1 MIRSALDYIPMSNS
15 AFLGSIVDSFNPY
28 RPEAFI
34 KYKNKESIL
43 GYSCR
48 SLFDTIMN
56 YYKSKNENLKILTT
70 PIHHTSFRNIIEKYV
85 DPNNIFILDMNESF
99 NEITALPKCLKNNQI
114 DLCIISHM
122 FGQDLKM
129 DIIKDFKINNPNCI
143 IIEDRVQGGYFFK
156 EFSHDFINIAL
167 YSTGMDKKPCALG
180 GGFVY
185 IKNDFYQNEELK
197 IYVKNKINNYPQ
209 QYFYHRIINLINKI
223 PTFLIYNSKLILCGL
238 FNIFNYF
245 KIDINNFAV
254 KYRKNYPGFFHNDYN
269 KNPSNGTLTSIYKSL
284 KRVSDIEYQYYT
296 VSNKFFNALDTNT
309 KKKFFPWVKNNY
321 LLTPY
326 NTISVEN
333 TDDFCNFLKKN
344 NIVSIKNPTWKMF
357 NFEYKNSDYHETFN
371 NSLVYIPSLPIMNDS
386 EINFL
391 ANKIKEYYKIKFD
404 YS

>member
-1 MIRSALDYIPMSNS
+1 MIRSALDYIPISNS
-15 AFLGSIVDSFNPY
+15 AFLGSVVDSFNPF
-28 RPEAFI
+28 RPDAFI
-34 KYKNKESIL
+34 KCKNKETIL

-56 YYKSKNENLKILTT
+56 YYKNKNNNLKILTT

-85 DPNNIFILDMNESF
+85 EPNNIFILDMNESF
-99 NEITALPKCLKNNQI
+99 NEITALPKSLKNNQI

-129 DIIKDFKINNPNCI
+129 NIIKNFKINNPNCI
-143 IIEDRVQGGYFFK
+143 IIEDRVQGGHFYK
-156 EFSHDFINIAL
+156 EFSHDFIDIAL

-185 IKNDFYQNEELK
+185 IKNNFYKNEELK

-209 QYFYHRIINLINKI
+209 QYFYHRIINLFKKI
-223 PTFLIYNSKLILCGL
+223 PTFLLYNSKLILGGI
-238 FNIFNYF
+238 FKIFNF
-245 KIDINNFAV
+245 FNIDINNFAA
-254 KYRKNYPGFFHNDYN
+254 KYRKKYPGFFHNDYN

-296 VSNKFFNALDTNT
+296 VSNKFFNALDKKT
-309 KKKFFPWVKNNY
+309 KKKFFPWVKNDY

-344 NIVSIKNPTWKMF
+344 NIISHKNPTWKIF
-357 NFEYKNSDYHETFN
+357 NFEYKNSDYYETFN

>member
-1 MIRSALDYIPMSNS
+1 MIRSALDYIPISNS
-15 AFLGSIVDSFNPY
+15 AFFGSVVDSFNPF
-28 RPEAFI
+28 RPDAFI
-34 KYKNKESIL
+34 KYKNKEAIL

-56 YYKSKNENLKILTT
+56 YYKNKNNNLKILTT

-85 DPNNIFILDMNESF
+85 EPNNIFILDMNESF
-99 NEITALPKCLKNNQI
+99 NEITALPKSLKNNQI

-129 DIIKDFKINNPNCI
+129 NVIKNFKINNPNCI
-143 IIEDRVQGGYFFK
+143 IIEDRVQGGHFYK
-156 EFSHDFINIAL
+156 EFSHDFIDIAL

-185 IKNDFYQNEELK
+185 IKNNFYKNEELK

-209 QYFYHRIINLINKI
+209 QYFYHRIINLFKKI
-223 PTFLIYNSKLILCGL
+223 PTFLLYNSKLILGGI
-238 FNIFNYF
+238 FKIFNF
-245 KIDINNFAV
+245 FNIDINNFAA
-254 KYRKNYPGFFHNDYN
+254 KYRKKYPGFFHNDYN

-284 KRVSDIEYQYYT
+284 NRVSNIEYQYYS
-296 VSNKFFNALDTNT
+296 VSNKFFNALDKNT
-309 KKKFFPWVKNNY
+309 KKKFFPWVKNDY

-326 NTISVEN
+326 NTISVQN
-333 TDDFCNFLKKN
+333 TDDFCNFLKIN
-344 NIVSIKNPTWKMF
+344 NIISHKNPTWKIF
-357 NFEYKNSDYHETFN
+357 NFEYNNSDYYETFN

-391 ANKIKEYYKIKFD
+391 ANKINEYYQTKFH